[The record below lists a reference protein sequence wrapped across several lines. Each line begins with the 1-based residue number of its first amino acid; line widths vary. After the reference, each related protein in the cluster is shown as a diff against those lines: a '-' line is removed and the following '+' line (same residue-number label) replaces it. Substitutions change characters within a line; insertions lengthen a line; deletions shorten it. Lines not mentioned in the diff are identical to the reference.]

1 MAQRLAGKRALVTG
15 AASGMGRAMAET
27 FAREGAIVA
36 VHARSH
42 ERARETVASITQ
54 AGGKAF
60 AVAADLVV
68 SEEIKAMCADAVTGL
83 GGLDILV
90 NNAGVVDSAKVTEM
104 SEEMW
109 DWTMAVNLKAPFLVS
124 KFTLPAMLAAGQGGS
139 VIFNAS
145 TNGKTADAEW
155 TAYNSSKHG
164 VIGFMR
170 CLAAEVGKAQIR
182 VNAICPGWVETP
194 LAHDILGKIAKESG
208 QETDRYYDSTMKTN
222 MMGALLPAS
231 SAADLA
237 LFLASDEG
245 RYITGQAINLCAGL
259 CTW

>member
-15 AASGMGRAMAET
+15 AASGMGRAMAES
-27 FAREGAIVA
+27 FAREGAVVA

-42 ERARETVASITQ
+42 KRAAETIAAINK

-60 AVAADLVV
+60 AVAADLAVG
-68 SEEIKAMCADAVTGL
+68 EEIRAMCAAAIEGL
-83 GGLDILV
+83 GGLDIVV
-90 NNAGVVDSAKVTEM
+90 NNAGVVDSAKVVDMTEA
-104 SEEMW
+104 MW

-124 KFTLPAMLAAGQGGS
+124 KYTLPAMLAANKGGS

-182 VNAICPGWVETP
+182 VNAICPGWIETP
-194 LAHDILGKIAKESG
+194 LAHNILDKIAGETGQESG
-208 QETDRYYDSTMKTN
+208 RYYDSTMRTN
-222 MMGALLPAS
+222 MMGTLLPAS